1 MSLNNTLTNDNV
13 RGLYPVN
20 VNAVLNNVKTY
31 AQGNRNTSPVITS
44 PRLNNLPSIGNM
56 PNENVYNV
64 PPRVPKLK
72 MPPPIP
78 VKNNKSNKNNK
89 KNKNSNNGSSPAP
102 KKLKQNRK
110 TSKNRKS
117 RKNRKTRRN

>member
-1 MSLNNTLTNDNV
+1 
-13 RGLYPVN
+13 VN

-44 PRLNNLPSIGNM
+44 PRLNNLPAIGNM

-78 VKNNKSNKNNK
+78 VKNNKSNKNK
-89 KNKNSNNGSSPAP
+89 KNKNSNNGFSPAP

>member
-44 PRLNNLPSIGNM
+44 PRLNNLPAIGNM
-56 PNENVYNV
+56 PNENEYNV

-78 VKNNKSNKNNK
+78 VKNNKKNN
-89 KNKNSNNGSSPAP
+89 NNNGSSPAP

-110 TSKNRKS
+110 TSKNRKN

>member
-78 VKNNKSNKNNK
+78 VKNNKSNKNK

>member
-78 VKNNKSNKNNK
+78 VKNNKSNK